1 MFKIYQVVSGDTLD
15 VVAEKANTN
24 VDYLINING
33 FNPNEPLIPGS
44 YIIIPNN
51 DSNFD
56 VYTVIQGDSIYDIA
70 RKFGV
75 NYKDILSLN
84 GLKENDYIYP
94 NQMIMI
100 PKKMTNYY
108 ITRDGDTLD
117 LVSSNLN
124 SSVDNLIRQNT
135 TIYLT
140 PDQFLI
146 YKKEENI

>member
-24 VDYLINING
+24 VDYLISING

-51 DSNFD
+51 NSNFD

-100 PKKMTNYY
+100 PKKTTNYY

-140 PDQFLI
+140 PDQFLV